1 MANLQKTL
9 VTGEADSN
17 HISTRFVGKLD
28 AVLVAIDL
36 AMMLAAFL
44 GLSLIVVTVA
54 TMAVIDLAKLFAG
67 LWSNQD
73 DRWLVALFGMV
84 AIWVAVRWKQF

>member
-9 VTGEADSN
+9 VTGEAGSN

-54 TMAVIDLAKLFAG
+54 VIDLAKLFTG